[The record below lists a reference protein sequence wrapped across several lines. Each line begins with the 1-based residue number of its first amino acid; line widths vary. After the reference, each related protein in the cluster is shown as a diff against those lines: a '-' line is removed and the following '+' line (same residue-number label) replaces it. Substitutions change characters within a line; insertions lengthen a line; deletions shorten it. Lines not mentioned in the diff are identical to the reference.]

1 MATAYTT
8 IGSKFQPYTLAE
20 MLVPYQA
27 YKQEFDKREE
37 LYNTYAENAGL
48 IGSQL
53 DDTLDKDLM
62 DTVYNPYMHELNRA
76 ASELSS
82 KGLSPENR
90 KNLQNLRRRFGSDI
104 APIKVASEARAEAR
118 KNWDK
123 LSSQDKTL
131 MTNANPYYQAVSSY
145 MNGKSPETYYVSG
158 NELYGRGKAL
168 AEAFSKTLR
177 EVPNGEA
184 LANTLGGQYYR
195 ITKQYGPDSKQMQDF
210 MNDVAGSIPELRSQ
224 VEDILSNTDI
234 GKKGFTDTDRN
245 KARQYII
252 EGMKAGLSGNT
263 EVQYLQNRNWDLI
276 QADKR
281 RKSEKSEKVPTIPK
295 LSTFTSNMGHEGNG
309 DKFSDLDKFVQTLS
323 LKNGKTLS
331 NTELDTLLA
340 EHQKN
345 LNTIKN
351 IENKYGKHVKSIP
364 VPPGSLGTPGSDA
377 LAKALSSSLSKEE
390 YFIKNGKKTNF
401 SQLSAKEREDYN
413 NATRDVYS
421 YKSKMREVQSKI
433 DDLVN
438 KYSYIPG
445 DNILQSVQL
454 GIALEKA
461 QATREKSGII
471 PMVTPTEQK
480 NSIDALLNGVSSS
493 LGSGE
498 SKTKGLIDL
507 ETGKFISKSDID
519 KLIHENKSTEDRLR
533 IIATDSEPVVIH
545 DKDTGKSYAPYGSIS
560 EIDSYRNRY
569 TVTNN
574 YLKDYSNSEMGINN
588 KNAELSQFSLNM
600 LEKSAIMPI
609 QGGVN
614 LGNGYYGYI
623 TYTSDGDIVKTIVEE
638 DPGTGYGR
646 LIGTSS
652 LRDEINGGLSRGSY
666 MKDAASGFLYDIFV
680 NNKR

>member
-62 DTVYNPYMHELNRA
+62 DTVYNPYMQELNQA

-104 APIKVASEARAEAR
+104 APIKVATEARAEAR

-210 MNDVAGSIPELRSQ
+210 MNDVADSIPELRSQ
-224 VEDILSNTDI
+224 VDDILSNTDI
-234 GKKGFTDTDRN
+234 GKNGFTDTDRN

-263 EVQYLQNRNWDLI
+263 EVQYLENKNFIDPYKRWQMGNTPSEEPPIFYDFVGTEITPDEDANLKQMNSVLNNLRAYKEAVDKGETVSPYTTRMGYANKLLDDQSRRLEEYVQRRQKENPNWNPNTDIGFINLNRELTRTLDSYARVGASVPQKNKEYRTENPIYADYDKLAKQFGNKDINALI
-276 QADKR
+276 QEQQKAVFNAIHMNKYAKFKNTQSGFAMRDLRTNLMSGITDRSNSKQV
-281 RKSEKSEKVPTIPK
+281 RKMIHKLGNPKDAPDEETLKKIFEDASATIQFNPYTGKAIIEGKEGTYEINKEAAFHNIYVPTPFGIMKGDEALDDIIAFAQQQYDNNTEESKAVMNVMLNSFFAALNNSYNGGAPEASK
-295 LSTFTSNMGHEGNG
+295 TSNKASTFP
-309 DKFSDLDKFVQTLS
+309 
-323 LKNGKTLS
+323 
-331 NTELDTLLA
+331 
-340 EHQKN
+340 
-345 LNTIKN
+345 
-351 IENKYGKHVKSIP
+351 IE
-364 VPPGSLGTPGSDA
+364 
-377 LAKALSSSLSKEE
+377 
-390 YFIKNGKKTNF
+390 
-401 SQLSAKEREDYN
+401 
-413 NATRDVYS
+413 
-421 YKSKMREVQSKI
+421 
-433 DDLVN
+433 
-438 KYSYIPG
+438 
-445 DNILQSVQL
+445 
-454 GIALEKA
+454 
-461 QATREKSGII
+461 
-471 PMVTPTEQK
+471 
-480 NSIDALLNGVSSS
+480 
-493 LGSGE
+493 
-498 SKTKGLIDL
+498 
-507 ETGKFISKSDID
+507 
-519 KLIHENKSTEDRLR
+519 
-533 IIATDSEPVVIH
+533 
-545 DKDTGKSYAPYGSIS
+545 
-560 EIDSYRNRY
+560 
-569 TVTNN
+569 
-574 YLKDYSNSEMGINN
+574 
-588 KNAELSQFSLNM
+588 
-600 LEKSAIMPI
+600 
-609 QGGVN
+609 
-614 LGNGYYGYI
+614 
-623 TYTSDGDIVKTIVEE
+623 
-638 DPGTGYGR
+638 
-646 LIGTSS
+646 
-652 LRDEINGGLSRGSY
+652 
-666 MKDAASGFLYDIFV
+666 
-680 NNKR
+680 

>member
-53 DDTLDKDLM
+53 DDTLDKDLI
-62 DTVYNPYMHELNRA
+62 DTVYNPYMQELNRA

-177 EVPNGEA
+177 EVPNGEE

-195 ITKQYGPDSKQMQDF
+195 ITRQYGPDSKQMQDF
-210 MNDVAGSIPELRSQ
+210 MNDVADSIPELRSQ

-234 GKKGFTDTDRN
+234 SKEGFTDTDRN

-276 QADKR
+276 QADR
-281 RKSEKSEKVPTIPK
+281 RRNPEKIPTVPK
-295 LSTFTSNMGHEGNG
+295 LSTYTSNMGHEGNG
-309 DKFSDLDKFVQTLS
+309 DEFSDLDKFSQTLT
-323 LKNGKTLS
+323 LKDGKTLS
-331 NTELDTLLA
+331 NVELDTLLA
-340 EHQKN
+340 KYQKD
-345 LNTIKN
+345 LNTIN
-351 IENKYGKHVKSIP
+351 DIENKYGKHVKSTH
-364 VPPGSLGTPGSDA
+364 VPPGSLSTPGSTA
-377 LAKALSSSLSKEE
+377 LARAISGSLSKED
-390 YFIKNGKKTNF
+390 YFIKNGKRTNF
-401 SQLSAKEREDYN
+401 SQLSAEEREAYN
-413 NATRDVYS
+413 KATRNINS
-421 YKSKMREVQSKI
+421 SRSKMQDIQSKL

-445 DNILQSVQL
+445 DNIVQSVQL

-519 KLIHENKSTEDRLR
+519 NLIHTNKSTEDRLR

-545 DKDTGKSYAPYGSIS
+545 DKDTGKSYAPHGSIS
-560 EIDSYRNRY
+560 EIDNYRNRY
-569 TVTNN
+569 TITNN

-588 KNAELSQFSLNM
+588 KNAELSEFGLSM
-600 LEKSAIMPI
+600 LERTRMMPI
-609 QGGVN
+609 QGGVD
-614 LGNGYYGYI
+614 LGDGYYGYI
-623 TYTSDGDIVKTIVEE
+623 TYMPDGDVIKAIVKE
-638 DPGTGYGR
+638 DPSTGYGR
-646 LIGTSS
+646 LLGISS
-652 LRDEINGGLSRGSY
+652 LRDEINGGISRGSY
-666 MKDAASGFLYDIFV
+666 MKDAASGFLYNIFV
-680 NNKR
+680 TNER

>member
-62 DTVYNPYMHELNRA
+62 DTVYNPYMQELNQA

-104 APIKVASEARAEAR
+104 APIKVATEARAEAR

-210 MNDVAGSIPELRSQ
+210 MNDVADSIPELRSQ
-224 VEDILSNTDI
+224 VDDILSNTDI
-234 GKKGFTDTDRN
+234 GKNGFTDTDRN

-263 EVQYLQNRNWDLI
+263 EVQYLENKNFIDPYKRWQMRNTPPPSEEPPIFYDFVGTEITPDEDANLK
-276 QADKR
+276 QMNSVLNNLRAYKEAVDKGETVSPYTTRMGYANKLLDDQSR
-281 RKSEKSEKVPTIPK
+281 RLEKY
-295 LSTFTSNMGHEGNG
+295 
-309 DKFSDLDKFVQTLS
+309 VQS
-323 LKNGKTLS
+323 RQKENPNWNP
-331 NTELDTLLA
+331 NTDTGFI
-340 EHQKN
+340 N
-345 LNTIKN
+345 LNRELTRTLDSYARVGAHVPQRDKEYRT
-351 IENKYGKHVKSIP
+351 ENPIYADYDK
-364 VPPGSLGTPGSDA
+364 
-377 LAKALSSSLSKEE
+377 LAKQFGSK
-390 YFIKNGKKTNF
+390 
-401 SQLSAKEREDYN
+401 
-413 NATRDVYS
+413 
-421 YKSKMREVQSKI
+421 
-433 DDLVN
+433 
-438 KYSYIPG
+438 
-445 DNILQSVQL
+445 
-454 GIALEKA
+454 
-461 QATREKSGII
+461 
-471 PMVTPTEQK
+471 
-480 NSIDALLNGVSSS
+480 
-493 LGSGE
+493 
-498 SKTKGLIDL
+498 
-507 ETGKFISKSDID
+507 DINT
-519 KLIHENKSTEDRLR
+519 LIHEQQKAVFNAIHMNKYAKFKNTQSGFAMRDLRTNLMSGITDRSDSKQVRKMIHKLGNPKDAPDEETLKKIFEDASATIQFNPYTGKAIIEGKEGTYEINKEAAFHNIYVPTPFGIMKGDEALDD
-533 IIATDSEPVVIH
+533 IIAFAQQQYDNNTEESKAVMNVMLNSFFAALNN
-545 DKDTGKSYAPYGSIS
+545 SY
-560 EIDSYRNRY
+560 
-569 TVTNN
+569 
-574 YLKDYSNSEMGINN
+574 
-588 KNAELSQFSLNM
+588 
-600 LEKSAIMPI
+600 
-609 QGGVN
+609 
-614 LGNGYYGYI
+614 
-623 TYTSDGDIVKTIVEE
+623 
-638 DPGTGYGR
+638 
-646 LIGTSS
+646 
-652 LRDEINGGLSRGSY
+652 NGG
-666 MKDAASGFLYDIFV
+666 APEASKTS
-680 NNKR
+680 NKASTFPIE

>member
-62 DTVYNPYMHELNRA
+62 DTVYNPYMQELNQA

-104 APIKVASEARAEAR
+104 APIKVATEARAEAR

-210 MNDVAGSIPELRSQ
+210 MNDVADSIPELRSQ
-224 VEDILSNTDI
+224 VDDILSNTDI
-234 GKKGFTDTDRN
+234 GKNGFTDTDRN

-263 EVQYLQNRNWDLI
+263 EVQYLENKNFIDPYKRWQMRNTPPPSEEPPIFYDFVGTEITPDEDANLKQMNSVLNNLRAYKEAVDKGETVSPYTTRMGYANKLLDDQSRRLEEYVQRRQKENPNWNPNTDIGFINLNRELTRTLDSYARVGASVPQKNKEYRTENPIYADYDKLAKQFGNKDINALI
-276 QADKR
+276 QEQQKAVFNAIHMNKYAKFKNTQSGFAMRDLRTNLMSRITDRSDSKQV
-281 RKSEKSEKVPTIPK
+281 RKMIHKLGNPKDAPDEETLKKIFEDASATIQFNPYTGKAIIEGKEGTYEINKEAAFHNIYVPTPFGIMKGDEALDDIIAFAQQQYDNNTEESKAVMNVMLNSFFAALNNSYNGGAPEASK
-295 LSTFTSNMGHEGNG
+295 TSNKASTFP
-309 DKFSDLDKFVQTLS
+309 
-323 LKNGKTLS
+323 
-331 NTELDTLLA
+331 
-340 EHQKN
+340 
-345 LNTIKN
+345 
-351 IENKYGKHVKSIP
+351 IE
-364 VPPGSLGTPGSDA
+364 
-377 LAKALSSSLSKEE
+377 
-390 YFIKNGKKTNF
+390 
-401 SQLSAKEREDYN
+401 
-413 NATRDVYS
+413 
-421 YKSKMREVQSKI
+421 
-433 DDLVN
+433 
-438 KYSYIPG
+438 
-445 DNILQSVQL
+445 
-454 GIALEKA
+454 
-461 QATREKSGII
+461 
-471 PMVTPTEQK
+471 
-480 NSIDALLNGVSSS
+480 
-493 LGSGE
+493 
-498 SKTKGLIDL
+498 
-507 ETGKFISKSDID
+507 
-519 KLIHENKSTEDRLR
+519 
-533 IIATDSEPVVIH
+533 
-545 DKDTGKSYAPYGSIS
+545 
-560 EIDSYRNRY
+560 
-569 TVTNN
+569 
-574 YLKDYSNSEMGINN
+574 
-588 KNAELSQFSLNM
+588 
-600 LEKSAIMPI
+600 
-609 QGGVN
+609 
-614 LGNGYYGYI
+614 
-623 TYTSDGDIVKTIVEE
+623 
-638 DPGTGYGR
+638 
-646 LIGTSS
+646 
-652 LRDEINGGLSRGSY
+652 
-666 MKDAASGFLYDIFV
+666 
-680 NNKR
+680 

>member
-37 LYNTYAENAGL
+37 LYNTYTENAGL

-62 DTVYNPYMHELNRA
+62 DTVYNPYMQELNQA

-104 APIKVASEARAEAR
+104 APIKVATEARAEAR

-210 MNDVAGSIPELRSQ
+210 MNDVADSIPELRSQ
-224 VEDILSNTDI
+224 VDDILSNTDI

-263 EVQYLQNRNWDLI
+263 EVQYLENKNFIDPYKRWQMRNTPPPSEEPPIFYDFVGTEITPDEDANLKQMNSVLNNLRAYKEAVDKGETVSPYTTRMGYANKLLDDQSRRLEEYVQRRQKENPNWNPNTDIGFINLNRELTRTLDSYARVGASVPQKNKEYRTENPIYADYDKLAKQFGNKDINALI
-276 QADKR
+276 QEQQKAVFNAIHMNKYAKFKNTQSGFAMRDLRTNLMSGITDRSNSKQV
-281 RKSEKSEKVPTIPK
+281 RKMIHKLGNPKDAPDEETLKKIFEDASATIQFNPYTGKAIIEGKEGTYEINKEAAFHNIYVPTPFGIMRGDEALDDIIAFAQQQYDNNTEESKAVMNVMLNSFFAALNNSYNGGAPEASK
-295 LSTFTSNMGHEGNG
+295 TSNKASTFP
-309 DKFSDLDKFVQTLS
+309 
-323 LKNGKTLS
+323 
-331 NTELDTLLA
+331 
-340 EHQKN
+340 
-345 LNTIKN
+345 
-351 IENKYGKHVKSIP
+351 IE
-364 VPPGSLGTPGSDA
+364 
-377 LAKALSSSLSKEE
+377 
-390 YFIKNGKKTNF
+390 
-401 SQLSAKEREDYN
+401 
-413 NATRDVYS
+413 
-421 YKSKMREVQSKI
+421 
-433 DDLVN
+433 
-438 KYSYIPG
+438 
-445 DNILQSVQL
+445 
-454 GIALEKA
+454 
-461 QATREKSGII
+461 
-471 PMVTPTEQK
+471 
-480 NSIDALLNGVSSS
+480 
-493 LGSGE
+493 
-498 SKTKGLIDL
+498 
-507 ETGKFISKSDID
+507 
-519 KLIHENKSTEDRLR
+519 
-533 IIATDSEPVVIH
+533 
-545 DKDTGKSYAPYGSIS
+545 
-560 EIDSYRNRY
+560 
-569 TVTNN
+569 
-574 YLKDYSNSEMGINN
+574 
-588 KNAELSQFSLNM
+588 
-600 LEKSAIMPI
+600 
-609 QGGVN
+609 
-614 LGNGYYGYI
+614 
-623 TYTSDGDIVKTIVEE
+623 
-638 DPGTGYGR
+638 
-646 LIGTSS
+646 
-652 LRDEINGGLSRGSY
+652 
-666 MKDAASGFLYDIFV
+666 
-680 NNKR
+680 

>member
-62 DTVYNPYMHELNRA
+62 DTVYNPYMQELNQA

-104 APIKVASEARAEAR
+104 APIKVATEARAEAR

-210 MNDVAGSIPELRSQ
+210 MNDVADSIPELRSQ
-224 VEDILSNTDI
+224 VDDILSNTDI

-263 EVQYLQNRNWDLI
+263 EVQYLENKNFIDPYKRWKMGNTSSEEPPIFYDFVGTEITPDKDANLKQMNSVLNNLRAYKEAVDKGETVSPYTTRMGYANKLLDDQSRRLENYVQSRQKENPNWNPNTDTGFINLNRELTRTLDSYARVGASVPQKNKEYRTENPIYADYDKLAKQFGNKDINALI
-276 QADKR
+276 QEQQKAVFNAIHMNKYAKFKNTQSDLAMRDLRTNLMSGITDRSNSKQV
-281 RKSEKSEKVPTIPK
+281 RKMIHKLGNPKDAPDGETLKKIFEDASATIQFNPYTGKAIIEGKEGTYEINKEAAFHNIYVPTPFGIMRGDEALDDIIAFTQQQYDNNTEESKAVMNVMLNSFFAALNNSYNGGAPEASK
-295 LSTFTSNMGHEGNG
+295 TSNKASTFP
-309 DKFSDLDKFVQTLS
+309 
-323 LKNGKTLS
+323 
-331 NTELDTLLA
+331 
-340 EHQKN
+340 
-345 LNTIKN
+345 
-351 IENKYGKHVKSIP
+351 IE
-364 VPPGSLGTPGSDA
+364 
-377 LAKALSSSLSKEE
+377 
-390 YFIKNGKKTNF
+390 
-401 SQLSAKEREDYN
+401 
-413 NATRDVYS
+413 
-421 YKSKMREVQSKI
+421 
-433 DDLVN
+433 
-438 KYSYIPG
+438 
-445 DNILQSVQL
+445 
-454 GIALEKA
+454 
-461 QATREKSGII
+461 
-471 PMVTPTEQK
+471 
-480 NSIDALLNGVSSS
+480 
-493 LGSGE
+493 
-498 SKTKGLIDL
+498 
-507 ETGKFISKSDID
+507 
-519 KLIHENKSTEDRLR
+519 
-533 IIATDSEPVVIH
+533 
-545 DKDTGKSYAPYGSIS
+545 
-560 EIDSYRNRY
+560 
-569 TVTNN
+569 
-574 YLKDYSNSEMGINN
+574 
-588 KNAELSQFSLNM
+588 
-600 LEKSAIMPI
+600 
-609 QGGVN
+609 
-614 LGNGYYGYI
+614 
-623 TYTSDGDIVKTIVEE
+623 
-638 DPGTGYGR
+638 
-646 LIGTSS
+646 
-652 LRDEINGGLSRGSY
+652 
-666 MKDAASGFLYDIFV
+666 
-680 NNKR
+680 

>member
-62 DTVYNPYMHELNRA
+62 DTVYNPYMQELNQA

-104 APIKVASEARAEAR
+104 APIKVATEARAEAR

-210 MNDVAGSIPELRSQ
+210 MNDVADSIPELRSQ
-224 VEDILSNTDI
+224 VDDILSNTDI
-234 GKKGFTDTDRN
+234 GKKGFTDTDKN

-263 EVQYLQNRNWDLI
+263 EVQYLENKNFIDPYKRWQMGNTPSEEPPIFYDFVGTEITPDEDANLKQMNSVLNNLRAYKEAVDKGETVSPYTTRMGYANKLLDDQSRRLEKYVQSRQKENPNWNPNTDTGFINLNRELTRTLDSYARVGAHVPQRDKEYRTENPIYADYDKLAKQFGNKDINALI
-276 QADKR
+276 QEQQKAVFNAIHMNKYAKFKNTQSGFAMRDLRTNLMSGITDRSDSKQV
-281 RKSEKSEKVPTIPK
+281 RKMIHKLGNPKDAPDEETLKKIFEDASATIQFNPYTGKAIIEGKEGTYEINKEAAFHNIYVPTPFGIMKGDEALDDIIAFAQQQYDNNTEESKAVMNVMLNSFFAALNNSYNGGAPEASK
-295 LSTFTSNMGHEGNG
+295 TSNKASTFP
-309 DKFSDLDKFVQTLS
+309 
-323 LKNGKTLS
+323 
-331 NTELDTLLA
+331 
-340 EHQKN
+340 
-345 LNTIKN
+345 
-351 IENKYGKHVKSIP
+351 IE
-364 VPPGSLGTPGSDA
+364 
-377 LAKALSSSLSKEE
+377 
-390 YFIKNGKKTNF
+390 
-401 SQLSAKEREDYN
+401 
-413 NATRDVYS
+413 
-421 YKSKMREVQSKI
+421 
-433 DDLVN
+433 
-438 KYSYIPG
+438 
-445 DNILQSVQL
+445 
-454 GIALEKA
+454 
-461 QATREKSGII
+461 
-471 PMVTPTEQK
+471 
-480 NSIDALLNGVSSS
+480 
-493 LGSGE
+493 
-498 SKTKGLIDL
+498 
-507 ETGKFISKSDID
+507 
-519 KLIHENKSTEDRLR
+519 
-533 IIATDSEPVVIH
+533 
-545 DKDTGKSYAPYGSIS
+545 
-560 EIDSYRNRY
+560 
-569 TVTNN
+569 
-574 YLKDYSNSEMGINN
+574 
-588 KNAELSQFSLNM
+588 
-600 LEKSAIMPI
+600 
-609 QGGVN
+609 
-614 LGNGYYGYI
+614 
-623 TYTSDGDIVKTIVEE
+623 
-638 DPGTGYGR
+638 
-646 LIGTSS
+646 
-652 LRDEINGGLSRGSY
+652 
-666 MKDAASGFLYDIFV
+666 
-680 NNKR
+680 

>member
-62 DTVYNPYMHELNRA
+62 DTVYNPYMQELNQA

-104 APIKVASEARAEAR
+104 APIKVATEARAEAR

-210 MNDVAGSIPELRSQ
+210 MNDVADSIPELRSQ
-224 VEDILSNTDI
+224 VDDILSNTDI
-234 GKKGFTDTDRN
+234 GKNGFTDTDRN

-263 EVQYLQNRNWDLI
+263 EVQYLENKNFIDPYKRWQMRNTPPPSEEPPIFYDFVGTEITPDEDANLK
-276 QADKR
+276 QMNSVLNNLRAYKEAVDKGETVSPYTTRMGYANKLLDDQSR
-281 RKSEKSEKVPTIPK
+281 RLEKY
-295 LSTFTSNMGHEGNG
+295 
-309 DKFSDLDKFVQTLS
+309 VQS
-323 LKNGKTLS
+323 RQKENPNWNP
-331 NTELDTLLA
+331 NTDIGFI
-340 EHQKN
+340 N
-345 LNTIKN
+345 LNRELTRTLDSYARVGAHVPQRDKEYRT
-351 IENKYGKHVKSIP
+351 ENPIYADYDK
-364 VPPGSLGTPGSDA
+364 
-377 LAKALSSSLSKEE
+377 LAKQFGSK
-390 YFIKNGKKTNF
+390 
-401 SQLSAKEREDYN
+401 
-413 NATRDVYS
+413 
-421 YKSKMREVQSKI
+421 
-433 DDLVN
+433 
-438 KYSYIPG
+438 
-445 DNILQSVQL
+445 
-454 GIALEKA
+454 
-461 QATREKSGII
+461 
-471 PMVTPTEQK
+471 
-480 NSIDALLNGVSSS
+480 
-493 LGSGE
+493 
-498 SKTKGLIDL
+498 
-507 ETGKFISKSDID
+507 DINT
-519 KLIHENKSTEDRLR
+519 LIHEQQKAVFNAIHMNKYAKFKNTQSGFAMRDLRTNLMSGITDRSDSKQVRKMIHKLGNPKDAPDEETLKKIFEDASATIQFNPYTGKAIIEGKEGTYEINKEAAFHNIYVPTPFGIMKGDEALDD
-533 IIATDSEPVVIH
+533 IIAFAQQQYDNNTEESKAVMNVMLNSFFAALNN
-545 DKDTGKSYAPYGSIS
+545 SY
-560 EIDSYRNRY
+560 
-569 TVTNN
+569 
-574 YLKDYSNSEMGINN
+574 
-588 KNAELSQFSLNM
+588 
-600 LEKSAIMPI
+600 
-609 QGGVN
+609 
-614 LGNGYYGYI
+614 
-623 TYTSDGDIVKTIVEE
+623 
-638 DPGTGYGR
+638 
-646 LIGTSS
+646 
-652 LRDEINGGLSRGSY
+652 NGG
-666 MKDAASGFLYDIFV
+666 APEASKTS
-680 NNKR
+680 NKASTFPIE

>member
-20 MLVPYQA
+20 MLVPYQM

-62 DTVYNPYMHELNRA
+62 DTVYNPYMQELNSA
-76 ASELSS
+76 AATLSS
-82 KGLSPENR
+82 KGLSSENR
-90 KNLQNLRRRFGSDI
+90 KTLQNLRRRFGSDI
-104 APIKVASEARAEAR
+104 APIKVATEARAEAR

-123 LSSQDKTL
+123 LLERDKSL
-131 MTNANPYYQAVSSY
+131 MTNANPYYQSVSSY

-158 NELYGRGKAL
+158 SELYGRGKAL

-177 EVPNGEA
+177 DVPEGEA

-210 MNDVAGSIPELRSQ
+210 MNDVADSIPELRSQ

-234 GKKGFTDTDRN
+234 GKEGFTDADKN
-245 KARQYII
+245 KAKQYII

-281 RKSEKSEKVPTIPK
+281 RKPEVPTTPK
-295 LSTFTSNMGHEGNG
+295 LPTFISNMGHEGNG
-309 DKFSDLDKFVQTLS
+309 DEFSDIDKFIQTLA
-323 LKNGKTLS
+323 LKDGKSLS
-331 NTELDTLLA
+331 NAELDALLA
-340 EHQKN
+340 EYQKD
-345 LNTIKN
+345 LDTVSEIQS
-351 IENKYGKHVKSIP
+351 KYGTYTETSSTP
-364 VPPGSLGTPGSDA
+364 TGSLGTFGADA
-377 LAKALSSSLSKEE
+377 LSKSIAASTSKSK
-390 YFIKNGKKTNF
+390 YFIKNGKKTYLGD
-401 SQLSAKEREDYN
+401 LSKEEQAAFTKAKTNISNGSNR
-413 NATRDVYS
+413 TRMQEIQNELDSLADRYS
-421 YKSKMREVQSKI
+421 H
-433 DDLVN
+433 
-438 KYSYIPG
+438 IPG
-445 DNILQSVQL
+445 DNILQSIQL
-454 GIALEKA
+454 GVALDKA
-461 QATREKSGII
+461 QATKEKSGII
-471 PMVTPTEQK
+471 PRVTPTEQK
-480 NSIDALLNGVSSS
+480 NSIDAILNGVSSS

-498 SKTKGLIDL
+498 SQTKGLIDL
-507 ETGKFISKSDID
+507 ETGKFISKSEVD
-519 KLIHENKSTEDRLR
+519 KLIHDNNTTENRLR

-574 YLKDYSNSEMGINN
+574 YLKDYSNSETGISN
-588 KNAELSQFSLNM
+588 KNAELSEFGLSM
-600 LEKSAIMPI
+600 LERTGMMPI
-609 QGGVN
+609 QGGVD
-614 LGNGYYGYI
+614 LGDGYYGYI
-623 TYTSDGDIVKTIVEE
+623 TYTLDGDVIKTIVEE
-638 DPGTGYGR
+638 DPMTGYGR
-646 LIGTSS
+646 WLGTSS
-652 LRDEINGGLSRGSY
+652 LRDEIKGGFSRGNY

-680 NNKR
+680 TNKR

>member
-20 MLVPYQA
+20 MLVPYQT

-62 DTVYNPYMHELNRA
+62 DTVYNPYMQELNLA

-104 APIKVASEARAEAR
+104 APIKVATEARAEAR

-177 EVPNGEA
+177 EVPDGEA

-210 MNDVAGSIPELRSQ
+210 MNDVADSIPELRSQ

-263 EVQYLQNRNWDLI
+263 EVQYLENKNFIDPYKRWQMGNIPPEEPPIFYDFVGTDITPDEDANLKQMNSVLNNLRAYKEAVDKGETVSPYTTRMGYANKLLDDQSRRLEEYVQSRQKENPNWN
-276 QADKR
+276 
-281 RKSEKSEKVPTIPK
+281 P
-295 LSTFTSNMGHEGNG
+295 
-309 DKFSDLDKFVQTLS
+309 
-323 LKNGKTLS
+323 
-331 NTELDTLLA
+331 NTDTGFI
-340 EHQKN
+340 N
-345 LNTIKN
+345 LNREFTRTLDS
-351 IENKYGKHVKSIP
+351 YARVGAP
-364 VPPGSLGTPGSDA
+364 VPQRDKEYRTENPIYADYDK
-377 LAKALSSSLSKEE
+377 LAKQFGSK
-390 YFIKNGKKTNF
+390 
-401 SQLSAKEREDYN
+401 D
-413 NATRDVYS
+413 
-421 YKSKMREVQSKI
+421 
-433 DDLVN
+433 
-438 KYSYIPG
+438 
-445 DNILQSVQL
+445 
-454 GIALEKA
+454 
-461 QATREKSGII
+461 
-471 PMVTPTEQK
+471 
-480 NSIDALLNGVSSS
+480 IDALIHEQQKAVFNAIHMNKYAKFKNTQSGFAMRDLRTNLMSGITDRSDSKQVRKMIHK
-493 LGSGE
+493 LGNPKDAPDEETLKKIFEDASATIQFNPYTGKAIIEGKEGTYEINKEAAFHNIYVPTPFGIISGDKALDDITAFAQQQYDNNNEE
-498 SKTKGLIDL
+498 SKAVMNVMLNSFFAAL
-507 ETGKFISKSDID
+507 
-519 KLIHENKSTEDRLR
+519 NN
-533 IIATDSEPVVIH
+533 
-545 DKDTGKSYAPYGSIS
+545 SY
-560 EIDSYRNRY
+560 
-569 TVTNN
+569 
-574 YLKDYSNSEMGINN
+574 
-588 KNAELSQFSLNM
+588 
-600 LEKSAIMPI
+600 
-609 QGGVN
+609 
-614 LGNGYYGYI
+614 
-623 TYTSDGDIVKTIVEE
+623 
-638 DPGTGYGR
+638 
-646 LIGTSS
+646 
-652 LRDEINGGLSRGSY
+652 NGG
-666 MKDAASGFLYDIFV
+666 APEASKTSNRASTFPIE
-680 NNKR
+680 

>member
-53 DDTLDKDLM
+53 DDTLDKDLV

-90 KNLQNLRRRFGSDI
+90 KNLQNLKRRFGSDI

-177 EVPNGEA
+177 EVPDGEA

-210 MNDVAGSIPELRSQ
+210 MNDVADSIPELRSQ
-224 VEDILSNTDI
+224 VDDILSNTDI

-263 EVQYLQNRNWDLI
+263 EVQYLENKNFIDPYKRWQMGKTPPPHEESPIFYDFVGTEITPDEDTNLKQMNSVLNNLKAYKESVDKGETVSPYTTRMGYANKLLDDQSRRLEEYVQSRQKENPNWNPNTDTGFINLNRELTRTLDSYARVGASVPQKNKEYRTENPIYTDYDKLAKQFGNKDINALI
-276 QADKR
+276 QEQQKAVFNAIHMNKYAKFKNTQSGYAMRDLRTNLMSGITDRSDSKQVRKMIHKLGNPKDAPDEETLKKIFEDTSATIQFNPYTGKAIIEGKEGTYEINKEAAFHNIYVQTPFGIMSGDKALDDIIAFAQQQYDNNNEES
-281 RKSEKSEKVPTIPK
+281 KAVMNVMLNSFFAALNNSYNGGAPEASKTSNKA
-295 LSTFTSNMGHEGNG
+295 STFP
-309 DKFSDLDKFVQTLS
+309 
-323 LKNGKTLS
+323 
-331 NTELDTLLA
+331 
-340 EHQKN
+340 
-345 LNTIKN
+345 
-351 IENKYGKHVKSIP
+351 IE
-364 VPPGSLGTPGSDA
+364 
-377 LAKALSSSLSKEE
+377 
-390 YFIKNGKKTNF
+390 
-401 SQLSAKEREDYN
+401 
-413 NATRDVYS
+413 
-421 YKSKMREVQSKI
+421 
-433 DDLVN
+433 
-438 KYSYIPG
+438 
-445 DNILQSVQL
+445 
-454 GIALEKA
+454 
-461 QATREKSGII
+461 
-471 PMVTPTEQK
+471 
-480 NSIDALLNGVSSS
+480 
-493 LGSGE
+493 
-498 SKTKGLIDL
+498 
-507 ETGKFISKSDID
+507 
-519 KLIHENKSTEDRLR
+519 
-533 IIATDSEPVVIH
+533 
-545 DKDTGKSYAPYGSIS
+545 
-560 EIDSYRNRY
+560 
-569 TVTNN
+569 
-574 YLKDYSNSEMGINN
+574 
-588 KNAELSQFSLNM
+588 
-600 LEKSAIMPI
+600 
-609 QGGVN
+609 
-614 LGNGYYGYI
+614 
-623 TYTSDGDIVKTIVEE
+623 
-638 DPGTGYGR
+638 
-646 LIGTSS
+646 
-652 LRDEINGGLSRGSY
+652 
-666 MKDAASGFLYDIFV
+666 
-680 NNKR
+680 

>member
-1 MATAYTT
+1 MAAAYTT

-53 DDTLDKDLM
+53 DDTLDKDLI
-62 DTVYNPYMHELNRA
+62 DTVYNPYMQELNRA

-184 LANTLGGQYYR
+184 LANDLGGQYYR
-195 ITKQYGPDSKQMQDF
+195 ITRQYGPDSKQMQDF
-210 MNDVAGSIPELRSQ
+210 MNDVADSIPELRSQ

-234 GKKGFTDTDRN
+234 NKEGFTDADRN

-276 QADKR
+276 QADIR
-281 RKSEKSEKVPTIPK
+281 RNQDKVPTVPK
-295 LSTFTSNMGHEGNG
+295 LSTYTSNMGHEGNG
-309 DKFSDLDKFVQTLS
+309 DEFSDLDKFSQTLT
-323 LKNGKTLS
+323 LKDGKTLS

-340 EHQKN
+340 KYQKD
-345 LNTIKN
+345 LNTIN
-351 IENKYGKHVKSIP
+351 DIENKYGKHVKSTH
-364 VPPGSLGTPGSDA
+364 VPPGSLGTPGSTA
-377 LAKALSSSLSKEE
+377 LARAISGSLSKED
-390 YFIKNGKKTNF
+390 YFIKNGKRTNF
-401 SQLSAKEREDYN
+401 SQLSAEEREAYN
-413 NATRDVYS
+413 KATRNINS
-421 YKSKMREVQSKI
+421 SRSKMQDIQSKL

-445 DNILQSVQL
+445 DNIVQSVQL
-454 GIALEKA
+454 GIALEIA
-461 QATREKSGII
+461 QATREN
-471 PMVTPTEQK
+471 Q
-480 NSIDALLNGVSSS
+480 
-493 LGSGE
+493 
-498 SKTKGLIDL
+498 
-507 ETGKFISKSDID
+507 
-519 KLIHENKSTEDRLR
+519 
-533 IIATDSEPVVIH
+533 
-545 DKDTGKSYAPYGSIS
+545 
-560 EIDSYRNRY
+560 
-569 TVTNN
+569 
-574 YLKDYSNSEMGINN
+574 
-588 KNAELSQFSLNM
+588 EL
-600 LEKSAIMPI
+600 
-609 QGGVN
+609 
-614 LGNGYYGYI
+614 
-623 TYTSDGDIVKTIVEE
+623 
-638 DPGTGYGR
+638 
-646 LIGTSS
+646 
-652 LRDEINGGLSRGSY
+652 
-666 MKDAASGFLYDIFV
+666 FLW
-680 NNKR
+680 

>member
-62 DTVYNPYMHELNRA
+62 DTVYNPYMQELNQA

-104 APIKVASEARAEAR
+104 APIKVATEARAEAR

-210 MNDVAGSIPELRSQ
+210 MNDVADSIPELRSQ
-224 VEDILSNTDI
+224 VDDILSNTDI
-234 GKKGFTDTDRN
+234 GKNGFTDTDRN

-263 EVQYLQNRNWDLI
+263 EVQYLENKNFIDPYKRWQMRNTPPPSEEPPIFYDFVGTEITPDEDANLKQMNSVLNNLRAYKEAVDKGETVSPYTTRMGYANKLLDDQSRRLEEYVQRRQKENPNWNPNTDIGFINLNRELTRTLDSYARVGASVPQKNKEYRTENPIYADYDKLAKQFGNKDINALI
-276 QADKR
+276 QEQQKAVFNAIHMNKYAKFKNTQSGFAMRDLRTNLMSGITDRSDSKQV
-281 RKSEKSEKVPTIPK
+281 RKMIHKLGNPKDAPDEETLKKIFEDASATIQFNPYTGKAIIEGKEGTYEINKEAAFHNIYVPTPFGIMRGDEALDDIIAFAQQQYDNNTEESKAVMNVMLNSFFAALNNSYNGGAPEASK
-295 LSTFTSNMGHEGNG
+295 TSNKASTFP
-309 DKFSDLDKFVQTLS
+309 
-323 LKNGKTLS
+323 
-331 NTELDTLLA
+331 
-340 EHQKN
+340 
-345 LNTIKN
+345 
-351 IENKYGKHVKSIP
+351 IE
-364 VPPGSLGTPGSDA
+364 
-377 LAKALSSSLSKEE
+377 
-390 YFIKNGKKTNF
+390 
-401 SQLSAKEREDYN
+401 
-413 NATRDVYS
+413 
-421 YKSKMREVQSKI
+421 
-433 DDLVN
+433 
-438 KYSYIPG
+438 
-445 DNILQSVQL
+445 
-454 GIALEKA
+454 
-461 QATREKSGII
+461 
-471 PMVTPTEQK
+471 
-480 NSIDALLNGVSSS
+480 
-493 LGSGE
+493 
-498 SKTKGLIDL
+498 
-507 ETGKFISKSDID
+507 
-519 KLIHENKSTEDRLR
+519 
-533 IIATDSEPVVIH
+533 
-545 DKDTGKSYAPYGSIS
+545 
-560 EIDSYRNRY
+560 
-569 TVTNN
+569 
-574 YLKDYSNSEMGINN
+574 
-588 KNAELSQFSLNM
+588 
-600 LEKSAIMPI
+600 
-609 QGGVN
+609 
-614 LGNGYYGYI
+614 
-623 TYTSDGDIVKTIVEE
+623 
-638 DPGTGYGR
+638 
-646 LIGTSS
+646 
-652 LRDEINGGLSRGSY
+652 
-666 MKDAASGFLYDIFV
+666 
-680 NNKR
+680 